1 VKTATFP
8 AVIEAKK
15 IAMKQL
21 EYYQTMMAG
30 AQAPAE
36 GVLLPCPCCGSDANF
51 HQVEVKEN
59 ADYGGQYIEC
69 ECCGLSTN
77 MRFAWGDDPKPL
89 LAEAWN
95 RRSTPAE
102 GALTD
107 DDMTTLV
114 LCAEAFER
122 IASKIAQTSDDR
134 LFAQTRP
141 RRMTI
146 NDAAVLADRMAPA
159 LRKLHAKL
167 YAGQAPAEGVL
178 TLDQALRRAFILG
191 QTYWQQAD
199 SDSYSQNRK
208 SDETRQKFEALVSSI
223 LSTPAGQAPA
233 PAQEPE
239 ACQHD
244 WRDFYAGPT
253 RTHLICAKCE
263 KTVTNPQPAQEPQ
276 GVNK

>member
-1 VKTATFP
+1 MPNVPLQPVFNHTERRTKIVKTATFP

-102 GALTD
+102 GALT
-107 DDMTTLV
+107 
-114 LCAEAFER
+114 
-122 IASKIAQTSDDR
+122 
-134 LFAQTRP
+134 
-141 RRMTI
+141 
-146 NDAAVLADRMAPA
+146 
-159 LRKLHAKL
+159 
-167 YAGQAPAEGVL
+167 
-178 TLDQALRRAFILG
+178 LDQALRRAFILG

-208 SDETRQKFEALVSSI
+208 SDETRQKFETLVSSM

-233 PAQEPE
+233 PEPLASLTWLEKAAREVRNTVLVDREVDVLRARLATPQPVQEPAE
-239 ACQHD
+239 GAAREVKNRLCIEGHLN
-244 WRDFYAGPT
+244 RAMNAISST
-253 RTHLICAKCE
+253 REPDVVSTILTGLAHLAVDMAFAAPKE
-263 KTVTNPQPAQEPQ
+263 
-276 GVNK
+276 